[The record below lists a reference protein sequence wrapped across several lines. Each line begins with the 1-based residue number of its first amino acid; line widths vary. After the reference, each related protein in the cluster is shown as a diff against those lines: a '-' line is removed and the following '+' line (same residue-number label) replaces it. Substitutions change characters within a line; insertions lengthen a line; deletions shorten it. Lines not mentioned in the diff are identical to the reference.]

1 MEGAAAVPRP
11 SLPRMPASRPR
22 AWGRARAT
30 PRSGSLRVVAAPP
43 LRALLPSAVKTRDYY
58 DLRNSDLK
66 HGILWSLDWT
76 GWAAA
81 GPGLDMGVGSGP
93 N

>member
-1 MEGAAAVPRP
+1 V
-11 SLPRMPASRPR
+11 
-22 AWGRARAT
+22 
-30 PRSGSLRVVAAPP
+30 PP